1 MSKHLTVFNYKLK
14 LFFFHPIQNYFQT
27 AKPIISK
34 KTLKLRVMRT
44 RVKPSRKP
52 RQENLFS
59 KPSWDYVARP
69 SPQTKQQKPFEGRT
83 LFRPYIFLYSN
94 HSNSVLRR

>member
-14 LFFFHPIQNYFQT
+14 IFFFHPIQNYFQT

-44 RVKPSRKP
+44 RVKAQ
-52 RQENLFS
+52 QEAEAGES
-59 KPSWDYVARP
+59 
-69 SPQTKQQKPFEGRT
+69 
-83 LFRPYIFLYSN
+83 FLKA
-94 HSNSVLRR
+94 